1 VIGKATGALEAVTD
15 APETI
20 DTTASVSAVFGGY
33 RRRSA
38 ISITTSSVESLLT
51 HHGYLAIC
59 LLALLESCVPFVPSE
74 ITFGFAGVLA
84 HEGHFTLAGVIL
96 LGTLF
101 ELIGSCFSYGLGRLG
116 GRPVVEKLGRKILI
130 TPKDLD
136 RAEAFLDGRGELAV
150 VVGRALPFLRYF
162 VSVVAGIAEM
172 KVVRFVIC
180 SLVGTAIYAAALAS
194 LGYGLASQWQKIEHD
209 FSLAGY
215 ALAVVVIAV
224 IVAGVVHRLRS
235 LREQEGSPE
244 AR

>member
-1 VIGKATGALEAVTD
+1 VIGEQIRAAGAAIGLAER
-15 APETI
+15 
-20 DTTASVSAVFGGY
+20 SARRYPLG
-33 RRRSA
+33 RRRRAYRQRFA
-38 ISITTSSVESLLT
+38 ISITTSPVESLLT

-84 HEGHFTLAGVIL
+84 HEGHFGLAGVIL

-101 ELIGSCFSYGLGRLG
+101 ELIGSCFSYGLGRVG

-172 KVVRFVIC
+172 SVARFVVC
-180 SLVGTAIYAAALAS
+180 SLIGTAIYATALSS

-215 ALAVVVIAV
+215 ALAVVVVGV
-224 IVAGVVHRLRS
+224 IVAGVVHRLHS
-235 LREQEGSPE
+235 LREEDASE
-244 AR
+244 TR